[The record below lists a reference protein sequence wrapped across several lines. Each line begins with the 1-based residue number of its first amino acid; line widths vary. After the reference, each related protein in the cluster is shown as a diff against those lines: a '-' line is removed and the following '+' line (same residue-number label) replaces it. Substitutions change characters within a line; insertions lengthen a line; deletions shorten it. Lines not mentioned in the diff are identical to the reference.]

1 MCMKQEVELRLIC
14 RTMLAASA
22 GRFDA
27 KTTDYT
33 LRYFTYLNLDLDYI
47 YLDAQ
52 RCLSGD
58 LRQGGA
64 YYTA

>member
-1 MCMKQEVELRLIC
+1 MELRLIC

-22 GRFDA
+22 GIIDA
-27 KTTDYT
+27 KATDYT
-33 LRYFTYLNLDLDYI
+33 LRTLNLDLDYI

-52 RCLSGD
+52 RCLSRD